1 MYQDTSFAQ
10 RLNFFRIDAE
20 TKRHLHELKPFMETI
35 LPRALDAFYTHVA
48 ATPNMAALFRNPD
61 HMRHARERQ
70 LQHWQVIL
78 DAKFDEAY
86 VQSVTKVGQ
95 AHHRLGLEPGWYI
108 AGYSYL
114 VCAVIADLQTAGHR
128 FGRGLSDDMAA
139 KIAAFNRAAMV
150 DMDCA
155 ISVYLEEGRRE
166 KREALAKVAD
176 LFQSSVG
183 AIAEEADA
191 STREVKTSA
200 DRMAATATRTRNHAA
215 SAASAAEESTASVGS
230 VAAAVEELSASIREI
245 SSRVQ
250 QASSIATQA
259 ADRAQETSNVVA
271 NLVRIAEE
279 IGGIVTLIK
288 TIAAQTNL
296 LALNATIEAARA
308 GEAGRGFAVVAAEV
322 KELASQTT
330 RATED
335 IERQIGTIQQVTA
348 QTAGSIQEINTA
360 NVRVNEAFTSI
371 AAAVEEQSSATG
383 EISRSTSEAEIGSR
397 QVTEAMTGVHAD
409 ADASGA
415 VAGELLTASAALAR
429 EIATLRTE
437 AANFLDRVRVA

>member
-1 MYQDTSFAQ
+1 MDQDTSFAQ
-10 RLNFFRIDAE
+10 RLGFYAIDAD
-20 TKRHLHELKPFMETI
+20 TRRHLNELKPAMDTI
-35 LPRALDAFYTHVA
+35 LPRALDAFYAHVS
-48 ATPNMAALFRNPD
+48 ATPNMAAMFKNPE
-61 HMRHARERQ
+61 HMRHARGRQ

-78 DAKFDEAY
+78 EAKFDDAY

-108 AGYSYL
+108 GGYSYL
-114 VCAVIADLQTAGHR
+114 VCAVVDALQTAGRR
-128 FGRGLSDDMAA
+128 FGRGLSDDTRA
-139 KIAAFNRAAMV
+139 KIAAFTRAAMV

-166 KREALAKVAD
+166 KREALTKVAD

-183 AIAEEADA
+183 RIAEEADS
-191 STREVKTSA
+191 STREVKSNA
-200 DRMAATATRTRNHAA
+200 DRMAETATRTRSHAA

-250 QASSIATQA
+250 QASGIATQA
-259 ADRAQETSNVVA
+259 ADRAQETSTVVS
-271 NLVRIAEE
+271 NLVRVADE

-308 GEAGRGFAVVAAEV
+308 GEAGRGFAVVASEV
-322 KELASQTT
+322 KDLASQTT

-348 QTAGSIQEINTA
+348 QTAASIQEINTA

-371 AAAVEEQSSATG
+371 AAAVEQQSSATG
-383 EISRSTSEAEIGSR
+383 EISRSTSEAETGSR
-397 QVTEAMTGVHAD
+397 HVTEAMTGVHAD

-415 VAGELLTASAALAR
+415 VANELLAASAALTR
-429 EIATLRTE
+429 EIAALRDEST
-437 AANFLDRVRVA
+437 NFLDRVRAA